1 MPNVG
6 SLQRKRLYKC
16 TRLLACFVPLFFM
29 VLHHRT
35 RRHLFGPISIA
46 TAFLRRVLDMFVHSL
61 FFIANSAQ
69 RLLFFLF
76 PWHNCTP
83 FSTLS
88 FKYEVTP
95 ILFTRLH
102 VIKCVTVYFTSNHT
116 SPAAPSRVTCISQQ
130 PLTGKLKQVPHS
142 SPGRFQ
148 LEPPCSSG
156 PQIGATC
163 RPFKL

>member
-95 ILFTRLH
+95 NTFHTIARNKMSHSLFHIQPHVSSCTVTRDMY
-102 VIKCVTVYFTSNHT
+102 I
-116 SPAAPSRVTCISQQ
+116 PAAAHRKVETGP
-130 PLTGKLKQVPHS
+130 PLFSWTIPVRASMLIWTPNRRDMS
-142 SPGRFQ
+142 S
-148 LEPPCSSG
+148 
-156 PQIGATC
+156 I
-163 RPFKL
+163 